1 MTGIK
6 NSPLDIKMSSDN
18 SQLLQLAAQVGSQ
31 LLSGRQQQPPYY
43 GSYPPQP
50 PYYGSYPPQPPYG
63 YNDYSEMTDAEVEN
77 LLHQRGI
84 LPSPLGRRDWIRQ
97 LRDADRGY
105 VRPYEQKP
113 YGILG
118 TLRR

>member
-1 MTGIK
+1 M
-6 NSPLDIKMSSDN
+6 IKMSGDN

-31 LLSGRQQQPPYY
+31 LLSGRQGQQYGGYPPQYGYPQQQPYY
-43 GSYPPQP
+43 GYPPQ
-50 PYYGSYPPQPPYG
+50 QPSYG
-63 YNDYSEMTDAEVEN
+63 YNDYSTMTDAEVED

-118 TLRR
+118 ALRR